1 LSDSGSERLRTLAQR
16 TATLTDVVLASA
28 ARTPTLAGVSVT
40 PIRNELYLQ
49 QLLVEADIVVVEG
62 GSAYGDAIAAHAPG
76 LVVVDLAEQSAPRE
90 ALRQR
95 ADVFVYRAAGRTELA
110 GATQVVA
117 PDDESLLA
125 QLRLFIT
132 EPWHWRRR
140 GGVNAI
146 VLPEDLRLLLAQHRA
161 SSGGNGAIGTARR
174 ALWSRLPEPL
184 QRAALRVSQAART

>member
-1 LSDSGSERLRTLAQR
+1 LAQR

-28 ARTPTLAGVSVT
+28 GRTPTLAGVSVT

-90 ALRQR
+90 ALLQR
-95 ADVFVYRAAGRTELA
+95 ADVFVYRAAGRTPELA

-146 VLPEDLRLLLAQHRA
+146 VLPEDLRLLLARHRA
-161 SSGGNGAIGTARR
+161 SSGGNGAIGAARR